1 MAARICASLPLGFLV
16 LCGIAVMSAQGGP
29 QPSRN
34 EHVLALEKE
43 IAGKEQQPAEQVYK
57 DIQVFKGMP
66 AIRILRI
73 MELAFNANLG
83 VDCEHCHKVDDWAD
97 GSKREKSVAR
107 EMWVLR
113 ADLQEKLRK
122 ITGKDDLP
130 VTCYTCHKGQAKP
143 SFAPGK

>member
-1 MAARICASLPLGFLV
+1 MTGRIRASLPLGFVV
-16 LCGIAVMSAQGGP
+16 LCCIAVMSAQGGP
-29 QPSRN
+29 QPPRN

-43 IAGKEQQPAEQVYK
+43 IAGKEQQPAEQVFK

-73 MELAFNANLG
+73 MELAFNADLG
-83 VDCEHCHKVDDWAD
+83 VDCDHCHKVDDWAND
-97 GSKREKSVAR
+97 SKKEKGIAR
-107 EMWVLR
+107 EMWALR

-122 ITGKDDLP
+122 ITGQDDLP